1 MKKEQDPR
9 IDLILKNRW
18 IGYTKSD
25 HILKSMELLLRFPKS
40 GRMQNLLIVGESNNG
55 KTTIAERFLSKN
67 PLYIATQEEPGTG
80 HIYETVIKPVAMIQC
95 PHIPHEKRLYY
106 NILDELNLPY
116 RKTTKVEY
124 LQQQVIGGLI
134 DMQVR
139 VLILDE
145 IHHILSGSGPKQR
158 EFLNLLKY
166 LSNEAK
172 ISFVALGTNDSR
184 FVFQGDRQLDSRFDR
199 LVLPRWK
206 YDKDFIRLLATIEQ
220 ILPFG
225 QKKQL
230 TTGDVSKRLFEM
242 SHGIIG
248 EVVKI
253 LKLASL
259 SAIENDSET
268 IDVGVLEELKYVSPF
283 DNAYDAIR

>member
-1 MKKEQDPR
+1 MKEKQDPR

-25 HILKSMELLLRFPKS
+25 QIIKSMELLLRFPKS
-40 GRMQNLLIVGESNNG
+40 GRMQNLLIIGEPNNG

-124 LQQQVIGGLI
+124 LQQQVIGGLV

-199 LVLPRWK
+199 LILPRWK

-220 ILPFG
+220 ILPFEE
-225 QKKQL
+225 KKQL
-230 TTGDVSKRLFEM
+230 ISGDVSRRLFEM

-253 LKLASL
+253 LKLAAMR
-259 SAIENDSET
+259 AIENDSET
-268 IDVGVLEELKYVSPF
+268 IDVGVLEELKYISPF

>member
-1 MKKEQDPR
+1 MKEKDDPR

-25 HILKSMELLLRFPKS
+25 SILKSMELLLKFPKS
-40 GRMQNLLIVGESNNG
+40 GRMQNLLIIGESNNG
-55 KTTIAERFLSKN
+55 KTTIAERFLNKN
-67 PLYIATQEEPGTG
+67 PQYIATLEESATG
-80 HIYETVIKPVAMIQC
+80 HLYETVIKPVAMIQC

-124 LQQQVIGGLI
+124 LQQQVIGGLV

-166 LSNEAK
+166 LSNQAK
-172 ISFVALGTNDSR
+172 VSFVALGTNDSR
-184 FVFQGDRQLDSRFDR
+184 FVFQSDRQLDSRFDR
-199 LVLPRWK
+199 LILPRWK
-206 YDKDFIRLLATIEQ
+206 YDKDFMRLLITIEQ
-220 ILPFG
+220 ILPFDEE
-225 QKKQL
+225 KQL
-230 TTGDVSKRLFEM
+230 LNSDISRRIFEM

-253 LKLASL
+253 LKLAAL
-259 SAIENDSET
+259 EAMNKGT
-268 IDVGVLEELKYVSPF
+268 QKIDISILEALNYESPF
-283 DNAYDAIR
+283 ENSYDAIH